1 MVHRQSTGLTG
12 EDVFNIKCTLR
23 SLTDALVCA
32 ESIART
38 EAGKAQSKQNQT
50 VILQGIKSG
59 LMSVDERGD
68 VIASR
73 DLTTM
78 SLYNLMRLSANVMD
92 RYKLTQVKSLED
104 LETKMDKAISG
115 LEHEIYLKQL
125 SCNKMMEK
133 IREAEN
139 KV

>member
-1 MVHRQSTGLTG
+1 
-12 EDVFNIKCTLR
+12 
-23 SLTDALVCA
+23 
-32 ESIART
+32 
-38 EAGKAQSKQNQT
+38 
-50 VILQGIKSG
+50 
-59 LMSVDERGD
+59 MSVDERGD

-104 LETKMDKAISG
+104 LESKMDKAISG